1 MQRSQE
7 SVRSNRVRR
16 LNVSELGGPHHV
28 AVVDSAGNV
37 SIQKACVAQ
46 TFYIPSGGFAQQG
59 RGGVIYAAG
68 PSPSPDLS

>member
-16 LNVSELGGPHHV
+16 MNVSKLDVPYPV

-37 SIQKACVAQ
+37 SIQKAGAAQ
-46 TFYIPSGGFAQQG
+46 TFYIPSGGFAQPG
-59 RGGVIYAAG
+59 RAGVIYAAG
-68 PSPSPDLS
+68 PSASGDLT